1 MTFKGGVAALALASG
16 LIAAPVWAEPAA
28 KVAIHVDDDS
38 VRTMNMVLNN
48 AANIEKYYSDLGK
61 EVVIEIVTYGPGLNM
76 LRDDTSP
83 VKDRIAQMALQ
94 YDNLVI
100 TSYSI
105 HYTKL
110 YEGLERA
117 RGGVGRR
124 AEPRVDT
131 ARKSR
136 AQRQRPAQPQ
146 PDRQAVIVRHVSPEL
161 RPARRRACRAA
172 WTRA

>member
-94 YDNLVI
+94 YDNLKFSACLNTVEAI
-100 TSYSI
+100 KQKTQQDVPLIEEASTVPSGAVRLMELQQDG
-105 HYTKL
+105 YT
-110 YEGLERA
+110 Y
-117 RGGVGRR
+117 
-124 AEPRVDT
+124 
-131 ARKSR
+131 
-136 AQRQRPAQPQ
+136 
-146 PDRQAVIVRHVSPEL
+146 L
-161 RPARRRACRAA
+161 RP
-172 WTRA
+172 